1 MVGERIPQSLK
12 KLLKEK
18 KNHERIGNFYKN
30 VVVFIL
36 LSWADATSAEVRMLT
51 KPEFVST
58 LSLHVR
64 ASSLLLESSLLIIP
78 SSEVPSK
85 TYRPFQ
91 VRYIRDSRIDVFK
104 RSPIVHPGLLSCQDS
119 GVCDAFGRHDVLV
132 KCGTSKAR
140 RGKLPKACDVHL
152 HHELQVMEP

>member
-91 VRYIRDSRIDVFK
+91 VRYIRESRIDVFK
-104 RSPIVHPGLLSCQDS
+104 RSPIVHPGLLGCH
-119 GVCDAFGRHDVLV
+119 AFARHDVLV